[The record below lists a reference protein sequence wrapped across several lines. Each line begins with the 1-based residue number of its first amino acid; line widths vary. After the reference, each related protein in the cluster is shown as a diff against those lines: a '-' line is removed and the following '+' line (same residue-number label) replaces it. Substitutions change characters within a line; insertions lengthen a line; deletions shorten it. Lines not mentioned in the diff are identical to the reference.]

1 LKIDPTHDPGIKAK
15 PGIGMGLLTGIMLG
29 PVSGIKLGLVS
40 GIKLGLVS
48 GIMMGMDMVGLAH
61 ITQIYGQASDT
72 KAM

>member
-1 LKIDPTHDPGIKAK
+1 
-15 PGIGMGLLTGIMLG
+15 MGLLTGIMLG